1 MIKIAHRGIS
11 AQAPENTRAAFNK
24 MLPLGVSWLETD
36 IDISSDNQLILI
48 HDNQVDRTSD
58 SEGEVN
64 HKSFSELQKIDFG
77 GWFGT
82 DFVGEHIV
90 TLDWLIDF
98 INANQLNVNFELK
111 TAVTEDNQ
119 QYYLKRVVSALNR
132 VNSGS
137 DMIVSS
143 FNLELLEK
151 YHQLMPQ
158 VAIGVLIEGPLPD
171 NILIL
176 AQKIDAKYI
185 HPDVTYLT
193 QNQVSYLVANQLA
206 VNVWTV
212 DGDLMAIELEKWG
225 VNAIFTDFPE
235 T

>member
-1 MIKIAHRGIS
+1 M
-11 AQAPENTRAAFNK
+11 
-24 MLPLGVSWLETD
+24 
-36 IDISSDNQLILI
+36 
-48 HDNQVDRTSD
+48 
-58 SEGEVN
+58 
-64 HKSFSELQKIDFG
+64 
-77 GWFGT
+77 
-82 DFVGEHIV
+82 
-90 TLDWLIDF
+90 
-98 INANQLNVNFELK
+98 NFELK

-193 QNQVSYLVANQLA
+193 QNQVSYLVENQLA

-212 DGDLMAIELEKWG
+212 DDDLMAIELEKWG

>member
-171 NILIL
+171 NILVL

-212 DGDLMAIELEKWG
+212 DDDLMAIELEKWG

>member
-193 QNQVSYLVANQLA
+193 QNQVSYLVENQLA

-212 DGDLMAIELEKWG
+212 DDDLMAIELEKWG

>member
-171 NILIL
+171 NILVL

>member
-212 DGDLMAIELEKWG
+212 DDDLMAIELEKWG

>member
-193 QNQVSYLVANQLA
+193 QNQVNYLVANQLA

-212 DGDLMAIELEKWG
+212 DDDLMAIELEKWG

>member
-171 NILIL
+171 NIVAL

-212 DGDLMAIELEKWG
+212 DDDLMAIELEKWG

>member
-82 DFVGEHIV
+82 DFVGEHII

-193 QNQVSYLVANQLA
+193 QNQVSYLVENQLA

-212 DGDLMAIELEKWG
+212 DDDLMAIELEKWG

>member
-171 NILIL
+171 NILVL

-193 QNQVSYLVANQLA
+193 QNQVNYLVANQLA

-212 DGDLMAIELEKWG
+212 DDDLMAIELEKWG

>member
-171 NILIL
+171 NILVL

-193 QNQVSYLVANQLA
+193 QNQVSYLVENQLA

-212 DGDLMAIELEKWG
+212 DDDLMAIELEKWG